1 MRNLKPWILLV
12 VAVLLVS
19 LCALAGAEEA
29 VSIRPATL
37 STANPA
43 PGETMTA
50 TINATGAYAY
60 NFWLFDQYGTIVQE
74 KTNTT
79 DTTWSFSVTT
89 PGIYLLRTY
98 ATNFVTEGHADT
110 DWFAVSSHVPPVTVR
125 DVTVSGDLT
134 IGLPLTASAQVENA
148 LAFNYWLF
156 SDQGVIVQEHTNTTD
171 TSWTFA
177 VSTPG
182 LYLMRVYATDFV
194 TDAHADSEWFQVKS
208 DLPPVEVGHVELPK
222 ENYLLGETL
231 HVEAPAS
238 GGTGVYAFNYWVF
251 DSTGAIV
258 MEKTNTFDTS
268 ADFPLE
274 VEGVYLVRVFATDFL
289 TEAYNDSN
297 WFSAVEKVDFT
308 YAIDDGYVT
317 ITGYFGPADA
327 DIVIPATIKG
337 LPVQVIGDRAFDQRS
352 DLTGTL
358 TIPGSVTTIGLGAF
372 SGCGGLTGTLTL
384 PNSVTSIGGWA
395 FAGCSGF
402 TGDLTISSGVTEIG
416 PGAFDGCVGFD
427 GTLTLPWGITSI
439 GESTFRYCSGLK
451 GDLTVPGTVT
461 SIGREAFLGCTG
473 FTGSLWLYSGLT
485 EIGDMAFYGC
495 GGLTDALV
503 IPNTVTS
510 IGSGAFMQCSG
521 MTGTLWI
528 PDSVRTIGMNAFCE
542 CSGLTGLSMA
552 SGVTYLGEHAFGW
565 CENMTG
571 TLTIPGSVTYIG
583 LGAFMDCP
591 GFTGSLT
598 IPSSVTTIEY
608 GAFYGC
614 SGLDGTLTISSGVT
628 SIGDDAFE
636 LCNFAYY
643 RPAADS
649 YAEGWLRS
657 NGFDDELDFQYTVND
672 GNVTVTGYKGQQT
685 ENLVIP
691 STLASR
697 SVTAIGSNA
706 FMYRTDLT
714 GRLTLPESLTEVGY
728 AAFYNCENL
737 TGTLNLPASLTTVGE
752 MAFYGCVGLTGTL
765 TIPDSVTT
773 IDSSAFRSCAGLTGL
788 SLGSGLLSLGNY
800 AFYNCPGMAGSVAL
814 PASLESI
821 GSGVFSFT
829 KLTTY
834 YAQPKTYA
842 EAWLNANGYGAAD
855 IESDFTYR
863 SEEDTIVITGYVGE
877 IGDGL
882 TVPGTIGGLPVLSI
896 GASAFRYRTD
906 LTGELN
912 LPASLTAIGEM
923 AFYSCSGLT
932 GTLTIPDGVTSVGPS
947 AFRNCS
953 GLTGLNLSADLETIG
968 DYAFYNCS
976 AMAGSA
982 ALSSSLESI
991 GDNAFRFTRLTV
1003 YYAQPKTYAEAWL
1016 NANGYSAADIESD
1029 FTYRSEEDAV
1039 VITGYVGESGGD
1051 LTIPETIG
1059 GLPVRSIDGSAFRNR
1074 TDLTGALTI
1083 PDSVT
1088 SIGDGAFD
1096 GSRFRAFIA
1105 SADSYA
1111 AQWLMENGY
1120 SLGDPESKFTYQI
1133 SGKNA
1138 VITGYYGPSDANLV
1152 MPSSIDGL
1160 TVTEI
1165 RGEAFNGRYDLTG
1178 SLTIPDSVTT
1188 IGGWAFADC
1197 GNLTGSLTIPD
1208 SVTSMGP
1215 NAFAWCTSLT
1225 GTLTLSANMAAIPDS
1240 AFYRCEGLTGLII
1253 PEGVTSIGGS
1263 AFRGCVSL
1271 AGDLTIP
1278 EGVTTIGGYTFYGCT
1293 GLTGTLTIPASV
1305 TSIGVDAFWD
1315 CPFKTY
1321 KTVAGSYAEQWLA
1334 EHPQQTPPTT
1344 PPKTGFTYTVS
1355 GGAATITGYEGT
1367 PAANL
1372 TIPSEIDGLPVTAIG
1387 MSAFASRSDVTGAL
1401 TIPSSVTTIGAQAFY
1416 DCKGLTGGLTIP
1428 SGVTVI
1434 GNGAFWGCT
1443 GLSGALSLPAT
1454 LTAIGENAFNEC
1466 RGLTG
1471 KLTIPGS
1478 VKAIGSAA
1486 FRNCSGLTG
1495 LTLGSGVETIGAEA
1509 FQYGSGFTGTLT
1521 IPSTVKTIGDYA
1533 FWACGGF
1540 TGGLTVPEGV
1550 TSIGYAAFTDCGGM
1564 TGTLTL
1570 PASLTEIGAYAF
1582 TRCAFSGYAA
1592 PSGSYAARW
1601 LADNGFDVTE
1611 K

>member
-12 VAVLLVS
+12 VAALLVS

-156 SDQGVIVQEHTNTTD
+156 NDQGVIVQEHTNTTD

-308 YAIDDGYVT
+308 YTIDDGYVT

-395 FAGCSGF
+395 FAGCGGF

-416 PGAFDGCVGFD
+416 PGAFDGCAGFD

-485 EIGDMAFYGC
+485 EIGDMAFHGC

-528 PDSVRTIGMNAFCE
+528 PDSVRMIGMNAFCE

-598 IPSSVTTIEY
+598 IPASVTTIEY

-672 GNVTVTGYKGQQT
+672 GAVTVTGYKGQQT

-737 TGTLNLPASLTTVGE
+737 TGA
-752 MAFYGCVGLTGTL
+752 
-765 TIPDSVTT
+765 
-773 IDSSAFRSCAGLTGL
+773 
-788 SLGSGLLSLGNY
+788 
-800 AFYNCPGMAGSVAL
+800 
-814 PASLESI
+814 
-821 GSGVFSFT
+821 
-829 KLTTY
+829 
-834 YAQPKTYA
+834 
-842 EAWLNANGYGAAD
+842 
-855 IESDFTYR
+855 
-863 SEEDTIVITGYVGE
+863 
-877 IGDGL
+877 
-882 TVPGTIGGLPVLSI
+882 
-896 GASAFRYRTD
+896 
-906 LTGELN
+906 LN

-932 GTLTIPDGVTSVGPS
+932 GTLIIPDGVTSVGPS

-991 GDNAFRFTRLTV
+991 GDNAFRFTRLTI

-1278 EGVTTIGGYTFYGCT
+1278 DGVTTIGGYTFYGCT

-1305 TSIGVDAFWD
+1305 TSIGVDAFWE

-1344 PPKTGFTYTVS
+1344 PPKNGFTYTVS

-1387 MSAFASRSDVTGAL
+1387 MNAFASRSDVTGAL
-1401 TIPSSVTTIGAQAFY
+1401 TIPGSVTTIGAQAFY